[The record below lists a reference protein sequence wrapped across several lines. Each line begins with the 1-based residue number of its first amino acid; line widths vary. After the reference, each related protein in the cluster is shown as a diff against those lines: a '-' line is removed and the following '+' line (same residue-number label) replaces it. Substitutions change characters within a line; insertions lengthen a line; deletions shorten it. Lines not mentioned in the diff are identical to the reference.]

1 LAAARRGCAAGRAV
15 LALWRQRSRYRRDL
29 RRRMRSRP
37 HLIEDIGLLPRDAER
52 EADKPFWR
60 P

>member
-1 LAAARRGCAAGRAV
+1 
-15 LALWRQRSRYRRDL
+15 
-29 RRRMRSRP
+29 MRSRP